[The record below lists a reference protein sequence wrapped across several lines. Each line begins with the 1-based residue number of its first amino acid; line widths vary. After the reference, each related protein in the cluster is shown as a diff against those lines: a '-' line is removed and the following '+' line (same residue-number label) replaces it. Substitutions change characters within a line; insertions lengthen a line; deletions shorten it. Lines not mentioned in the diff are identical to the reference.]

1 MSKTIAYYFDE
12 DKCLL
17 FVGRKSFLRTTS
29 PNDLTLLQKYLDK
42 HPNSYKA
49 IALSYDLKNAIE
61 DLTSSNNDRIGFPNV
76 ICWEPEHVLSFQNNE
91 WTVLQSTHTDKA
103 LTYGKAFIQQIEQD
117 ENNLSELTFLSTESK
132 ADYLKAIQKIQEEIQ
147 YGNSYE
153 VNYCQEFYTEN
164 IPDFSSFALIKQL
177 FKTTK
182 APFSAYLNFDEWEV
196 FSGSPERFIKKTGN
210 RLISQPI
217 KGTIARG
224 KDKTEDESLKQ
235 TLLHSQKDVSE
246 NVMIVDLVR
255 NDLSRIAQKG
265 TVEVEE
271 LAGIHSFKT
280 VHHLVS
286 TIACE
291 LKENTS
297 FSTILKATFPMGSMT
312 GAPKLST
319 MNIIEHHEKFK
330 RGIYSGSMG
339 YIEPNGDFDLNVVIR
354 SLVKNNERKVMTCG
368 VGGAITMQSNAE
380 NEFDECLVKVDKILQ
395 LFSNSGADL
404 DV

>member
-1 MSKTIAYYFDE
+1 MSETIAYYFDE

-17 FVGRKSFLRTTS
+17 FIGRKSFLRTTS
-29 PNDLTLLQKYLDK
+29 NDLTLLQNYLDE
-42 HPNSYKA
+42 HPNTYKA
-49 IALSYDLKNAIE
+49 MALSYDLKNAIE

-76 ICWEPEHVLSFQNNE
+76 ICWEPEHVISFKDNE
-91 WTVLQSTHTDKA
+91 WTVLQSNNADKA
-103 LTYGKAFIQQIEQD
+103 LTYGKSFIQQVKQD
-117 ENNLSELTFLSTESK
+117 ENNLPKLTFQSTESK

-164 IPDFSSFALIKQL
+164 IPEFSSFTLIKEL

-182 APFSAYLNFDEWEV
+182 APFSSYVKFDEWEV
-196 FSGSPERFIKKTGN
+196 FSGSPERFLKKTGS
-210 RLISQPI
+210 RIISQPI

-224 KDKTEDESLKQ
+224 KNKEEDESLKQ
-235 TLLHSQKDVSE
+235 TLLNSKKDISE
-246 NVMIVDLVR
+246 NMMIVDLVR

-271 LAGIHSFKT
+271 LAGIHSFNT

-286 TIACE
+286 TIECK
-291 LKENTS
+291 LKEDTS
-297 FSTILKATFPMGSMT
+297 FSTILQATFPMGSMT

-319 MNIIEHHEKFK
+319 MNIIEQHEQFK
-330 RGIYSGSMG
+330 RGIYSGSIG

-380 NEFDECLVKVDKILQ
+380 NEFDECLVKVDKILK
-395 LFSNSGADL
+395 LFSNSGVDL